1 MQSVYAAFLATGL
14 AVVAYF
20 GHQVWSV
27 NKAPT
32 MAEQVKRELIP
43 NEEFVKHSD
52 IFNKKEVIK
61 VTDNIYVA
69 IGFALGNSIMVIA
82 PEGLI
87 IVDVTESVT
96 AAREILKEFRKITN
110 KPIKAILYTHH
121 HQDHIGGA
129 QGFLEKGV
137 ALPEVWSHHKL
148 PNEVASFFT
157 TSYGA
162 KVRRS
167 SRQFGVMVPA
177 SRKINAGLGLNLRY
191 DSHGFIP
198 PTKLA
203 TGKDTFAKIAG
214 LDVHIHHIPGETS
227 DQIGVWIPSWKA
239 FLSGDDVY
247 KAFPNIYT
255 IRGAPARDPVD
266 WYTSVQKMLDLDP
279 DYLVPSH
286 HRPLI
291 GKNDI
296 RNVLIPYR
304 DGIQFVHDQALRF
317 INKGLTPDE
326 IAKRV
331 KLPEKLEK
339 HPYLRE
345 FYGTVPWSVKGVF
358 QLYLGWFSGD
368 PVDLFPLSTPE
379 KGSRVIALVGG
390 VDNVISEAIKAWN
403 KDDIQW
409 ALELA
414 SYVLIQDKDNK
425 DAKKLKVDALNL
437 LGSRQINSIAAN
449 YYITCALETEGIVNL
464 EDESNRKNEWQII
477 QKLPLKQLFQIF
489 STMFT
494 PEVGVCETT
503 EGVVQFIFSDTN
515 NFVVLI
521 IRNGVAIIEEDGRA
535 KNADVTVK
543 TTEPKL
549 KAAFITRLDR
559 KGDFTKDLDIDGSIT
574 KFKNYMN
581 CFEEDF
587 QLLLP

>member
-1 MQSVYAAFLATGL
+1 
-14 AVVAYF
+14 
-20 GHQVWSV
+20 
-27 NKAPT
+27 

-61 VTDNIYVA
+61 VTDNIYAA
-69 IGFALGNSIMVIA
+69 IGFALGNSIM
-82 PEGLI
+82 
-87 IVDVTESVT
+87 
-96 AAREILKEFRKITN
+96 
-110 KPIKAILYTHH
+110 
-121 HQDHIGGA
+121 
-129 QGFLEKGV
+129 GFLEKGV

-177 SRKINAGLGLNLRY
+177 SRKINAGL
-191 DSHGFIP
+191 
-198 PTKLA
+198 
-203 TGKDTFAKIAG
+203 G

-345 FYGTVPWSVKGVF
+345 FYGTVPWS
-358 QLYLGWFSGD
+358 WRPSR
-368 PVDLFPLSTPE
+368 PFPLSTPE
-379 KGSRVIALVGG
+379 KASRVIALAGG
-390 VDNVISEAIKAWN
+390 VNNVISEAIKAWN

-414 SYVLIQDKDNK
+414 SYVLIQDKNNK

-449 YYITCALETEGIVNL
+449 YFITCALETEGIVNL
-464 EDESNRKNEWQII
+464 EDESTRKNEWQII

-515 NFVVLI
+515 SFMVLR
-521 IRNGVAIIEEDGRA
+521 IRNGVAIIEENGKA

-543 TTEPKL
+543 TTEAKL
-549 KAAFITRLDR
+549 KEAFITRLDG
-559 KGDFTKDLDIDGSIT
+559 KGDYTKVLDIDGGIV